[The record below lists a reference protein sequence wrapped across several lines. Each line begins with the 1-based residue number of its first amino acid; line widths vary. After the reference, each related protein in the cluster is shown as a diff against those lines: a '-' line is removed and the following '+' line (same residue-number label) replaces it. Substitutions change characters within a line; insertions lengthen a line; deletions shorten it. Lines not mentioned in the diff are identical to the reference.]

1 MYFYLTCEANG
12 EFFGM
17 DNQCMPA
24 GYSVAGIVNDAKSA
38 KILLDD
44 AKVEF
49 SQNGAVFD
57 TAYSKS
63 GGRYTVSVGEGIYTV
78 TATKSG
84 YIELIKTVTVTGP
97 IQEGQGADIAMT
109 EVMPPGEWQAQVIW
123 AKHSEDIDSHSYF
136 GDAGSTHV
144 YWVDQG
150 PITAFGTGGLTVTLD
165 RDDVT
170 GWGPETTTFKGVGD
184 CKEPGKCLIVFKVK
198 NYTPHDGDLGA
209 SQVKIKLFA
218 GSQLGNDFE
227 VPTSVGSDD
236 WYSVFTID
244 ARAAKAY
251 AGEWHDGPYVPST
264 PQITNWYQ
272 SMDWNTWSH
281 SPHGSV
287 MAGFYRTEIGGLSK
301 ISQAKYFTVKSSA
314 EVSCT
319 KVHVD
324 FSGTEEKWGLCPE
337 GEYLNGFL
345 RGGSNLDQKSGASE
359 LTGISCC
366 KVAGLTE
373 AYGTCLDIPVDDKGW
388 TQCNAEEGGKVTTD
402 SPSFLVGMHRNQ
414 GDEDSRLDSVR
425 CCQFPD
431 VGLVEGPA
439 QTSGAEEGEQ
449 WEESWSSSW
458 YSDQGE
464 VATESYSTQTSYTV
478 EYSSTEYSSYSYY
491 YYR

>member
-1 MYFYLTCEANG
+1 
-12 EFFGM
+12 
-17 DNQCMPA
+17 
-24 GYSVAGIVNDAKSA
+24 
-38 KILLDD
+38 
-44 AKVEF
+44 
-49 SQNGAVFD
+49 
-57 TAYSKS
+57 
-63 GGRYTVSVGEGIYTV
+63 
-78 TATKSG
+78 
-84 YIELIKTVTVTGP
+84 
-97 IQEGQGADIAMT
+97 
-109 EVMPPGEWQAQVIW
+109 
-123 AKHSEDIDSHSYF
+123 
-136 GDAGSTHV
+136 
-144 YWVDQG
+144 
-150 PITAFGTGGLTVTLD
+150 
-165 RDDVT
+165 
-170 GWGPETTTFKGVGD
+170 
-184 CKEPGKCLIVFKVK
+184 
-198 NYTPHDGDLGA
+198 
-209 SQVKIKLFA
+209 
-218 GSQLGNDFE
+218 

-414 GDEDSRLDSVR
+414 GGEDSRLDSVR

-458 YSDQGE
+458 YTDQGE